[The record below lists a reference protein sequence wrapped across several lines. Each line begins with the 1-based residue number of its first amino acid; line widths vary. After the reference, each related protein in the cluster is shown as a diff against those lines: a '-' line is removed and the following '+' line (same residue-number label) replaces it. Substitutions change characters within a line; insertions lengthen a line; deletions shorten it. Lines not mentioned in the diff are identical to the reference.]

1 MAPVPILAF
10 HGTNAEDFERFEF
23 TEDVGFHFG
32 GIETANRRLQQMLAD
47 CDEDG
52 VEGARVLPCLLLIE
66 RPLRLPDCHT
76 WSTQNV
82 LGALWRAGLLTDRE
96 RDQLATDGYLDAEM
110 FREIVENAGYDS
122 VVYANETE
130 GGGDSY
136 IVLRAEHVRY
146 ALSELPAK
154 PELPMEELTK
164 RQRRSP

>member
-1 MAPVPILAF
+1 MQPKPILAF
-10 HGTNAEDFERFEF
+10 HGTNADDFELFEY

-32 GIETANRRLQQMLAD
+32 SIEAANKRIEQMLQHA
-47 CDEDG
+47 DEDC
-52 VEGARVLPCLLLIE
+52 VEGARVLPCLLHIQ

-82 LGALWRAGLLTDRE
+82 LGELWRAGLLSDKQHDE
-96 RDQLATDGYLDAEM
+96 LAGDGYLDAEM

-136 IVLRAEHVRY
+136 IILRAEHVRF
-146 ALSELPAK
+146 ALSQPPA
-154 PELPMEELTK
+154 PAPA
-164 RQRRSP
+164 RRLRRHP